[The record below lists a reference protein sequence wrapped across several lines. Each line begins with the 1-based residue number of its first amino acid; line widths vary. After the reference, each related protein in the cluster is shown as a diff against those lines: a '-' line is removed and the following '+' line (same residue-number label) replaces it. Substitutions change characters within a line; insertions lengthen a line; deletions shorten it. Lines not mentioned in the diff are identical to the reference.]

1 MAVKSESP
9 EGTEALSVRGWRKSI
24 TLPKIKSA
32 TTADEEAV
40 IAVITLAFSTDP
52 VARWLYP
59 DPHLYLTYMPPFVRA
74 FGGKAFAHG
83 SAYYVDGYAGAALW
97 LPPEVHPDE
106 DELSAILV
114 RTVTEWERRD
124 VLAIFEQMGSY
135 HPKEPHWYL
144 PLIGVEAI
152 HQGHGYGSVL
162 MEHALFPCDRD
173 QTLAYLESSNPRNIS
188 LYQRHGFEIL
198 GTIQVGTSPPLF
210 PMVRKPRRGK
220 GSDEAKP
227 LDNARPTE
235 KA

>member
-1 MAVKSESP
+1 MAVKIESP
-9 EGTEALSVRGWRKSI
+9 EGTEALTVSEGRETR

-52 VARWLYP
+52 AARWLYP
-59 DPHLYLTYMPPFVRA
+59 DPHQYLTHMPPFVRA

-97 LPPEVHPDE
+97 LPPEVHPD
-106 DELSAILV
+106 DHELSAMLV

-124 VLAIFEQMGSY
+124 VLAVFEQMGSY

-162 MEHALFPCDRD
+162 MEHALKPCDRG

-188 LYQRHGFEIL
+188 LYHRHGFEIL

-210 PMVRKPRRGK
+210 PMVRKPR
-220 GSDEAKP
+220 
-227 LDNARPTE
+227 
-235 KA
+235 